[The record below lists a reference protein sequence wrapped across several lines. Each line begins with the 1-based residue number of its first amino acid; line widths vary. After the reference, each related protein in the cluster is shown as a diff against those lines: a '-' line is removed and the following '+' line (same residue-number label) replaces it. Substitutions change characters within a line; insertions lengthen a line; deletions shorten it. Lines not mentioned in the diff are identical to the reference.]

1 MVFRKLVTPIRNRS
15 IADNYAFMGNFY
27 MQIYAECMNDE
38 TTVRGLT
45 MPGFI
50 WLQSFSVAEI
60 VK

>member
-1 MVFRKLVTPIRNRS
+1 
-15 IADNYAFMGNFY
+15 

-60 VK
+60 IK